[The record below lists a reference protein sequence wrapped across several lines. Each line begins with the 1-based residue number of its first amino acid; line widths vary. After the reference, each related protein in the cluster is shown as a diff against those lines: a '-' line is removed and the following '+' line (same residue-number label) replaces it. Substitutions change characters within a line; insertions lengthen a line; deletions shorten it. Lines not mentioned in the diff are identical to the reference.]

1 MRLGFEIEGDP
12 ARELLRGVNSLLNA
26 SAMRAYGRAIKRST
40 ERRFEADFDVN
51 GRPFTPLSE
60 AYAKTK
66 KGPNILVETG
76 SLRSSLVVN
85 ARKGVADMGTP
96 IVYGAYH
103 QQQDGPTGGSLPQ
116 RQWLGVTDE
125 DVTNV
130 GDLAE
135 QIWEAAFD
143 A

>member
-1 MRLGFEIEGDP
+1 MRLGVEIEGDP

-26 SAMRAYGRAIKRST
+26 SAMAKYARRIRKST
-40 ERRFEADFDVN
+40 KVRFAADFDVN
-51 GRPFTPLSE
+51 GRPFTPLSA

-66 KGPNILVETG
+66 KGPGILVETG
-76 SLRSSLVVN
+76 ALRDSLVIK

-96 IVYGAYH
+96 LIYGAYH
-103 QQQDGPTGGSLPQ
+103 QQQDGPTGGRLPQ

-125 DVTNV
+125 DVTTV
-130 GDLAE
+130 GALAE